1 VICESVYPHNNKLLM
16 MTEKED
22 CTILEVNWSGQDSII
37 QSKKVLQLAL
47 FGPLQNFWLGYKYF
61 LALFSSLFFRACS
74 STHNMC
80 DNNK

>member
-1 VICESVYPHNNKLLM
+1 M

-61 LALFSSLFFRACS
+61 LALFSCFFVPAAAHTACVI
-74 STHNMC
+74 TI
-80 DNNK
+80 NKND